1 MPETFQSVTTAIDV
15 ILCQSESEI
24 TLDFLKNKVLLEEV
38 RQNIIREENGT
49 PTNPN
54 VAFSTNYSRFKRG
67 GWRGQAR
74 RNRGFIHQGRR
85 QQGHSA
91 REGYNH
97 VVFLFLVICVAKKDI
112 NELTVLKMKIDRV
125 LQCTLLKS
133 RTNSN

>member
-54 VAFSTNYSRFKRG
+54 VAFSTK
-67 GWRGQAR
+67 
-74 RNRGFIHQGRR
+74 
-85 QQGHSA
+85 
-91 REGYNH
+91 
-97 VVFLFLVICVAKKDI
+97 L
-112 NELTVLKMKIDRV
+112 
-125 LQCTLLKS
+125 
-133 RTNSN
+133 